1 MAALVSLAE
10 AQTELRQPGAAF
22 AIDIGKKANMAS
34 DIVIDYIKRP
44 DHNWTEETVPLVVK
58 AAILAVLQIL
68 YDEPNGDPLN
78 ANVRRLLHR
87 FRDPALA

>member
-1 MAALVSLAE
+1 MAALVTLAE
-10 AQTELRQPGAAF
+10 AQTELRQPNPAF
-22 AIDIGKKANMAS
+22 AADIGKKAEMAS
-34 DIVIDYIKRP
+34 ELVIDYIKRP
-44 DHNWTEETVPLVVK
+44 DHGWTDETVPLVVK

-78 ANVRRLLHR
+78 GNVRRMLHR